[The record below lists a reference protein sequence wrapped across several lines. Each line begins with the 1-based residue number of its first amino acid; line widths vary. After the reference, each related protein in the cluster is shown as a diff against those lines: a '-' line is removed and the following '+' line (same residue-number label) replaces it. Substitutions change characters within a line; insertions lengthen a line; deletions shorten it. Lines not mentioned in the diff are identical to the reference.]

1 MDQSHQ
7 CQQLPADRTG
17 QAAGSMSG
25 STALTEHR
33 GQGVVGRGQ
42 GSPTVSGQSWPGAP
56 RRSAQMRAGQALTET
71 ALLIGLFLLPLY
83 GILVTHRLVDA
94 HLQAATVAREA
105 ARVMAEAPSAEV
117 ALAAGRTRT
126 LAVVIDLGL
135 RPERLTVTLDP
146 GAFDRAGTVSATVH
160 YRVDLR
166 GIPLFGLPDPVI
178 SNQVRQPVQV
188 HASR

>member
-7 CQQLPADRTG
+7 CQQPLADRTG
-17 QAAGSMSG
+17 QAAGGTTSG
-25 STALTEHR
+25 AAPTDQW

-42 GSPTVSGQSWPGAP
+42 GSPTVNGWVRPVPP
-56 RRSAQMRAGQALTET
+56 RGSARVHAGQALTET

-146 GAFDRAGTVSATVH
+146 GAFDRAGTVSATVR

-178 SNQVRQPVQV
+178 SNQVRQPVQM

>member
-1 MDQSHQ
+1 MGQSHQ
-7 CQQLPADRTG
+7 CQQPPADRIG
-17 QAAGSMSG
+17 EGAG
-25 STALTEHR
+25 STAGGAALTDQW
-33 GQGVVGRGQ
+33 GQGVVGRRQ
-42 GSPTVSGQSWPGAP
+42 GSPTVNGRNWPGAP
-56 RRSAQMRAGQALTET
+56 RWSARMRAGQALTET

-105 ARVMAEAPSAEV
+105 ARVMAEAPSGEM
-117 ALAAGRTRT
+117 ALTAGRTRT

-135 RPERLTVTLDP
+135 RPERLTVTLDL
-146 GAFDRAGTVSATVH
+146 GAFDRTGTVSATVH